1 MSYID
6 DLVITDYGNYV
17 SYVKP
22 GYELESFE
30 IITVGSSGIYSVKV
44 PLRQADCI
52 YTTKFAKLDDARRFL
67 DYHLQTFW
75 ATS

>member
-1 MSYID
+1 MSHID
-6 DLVITDYGNYV
+6 DLVIKQDGINI

-22 GYELESFE
+22 GYELETFE
-30 IITVGSSGIYSVKV
+30 LISTSGIYSVKV

-52 YTTKFAKLDDARRFL
+52 YTTKFTKLEDARRFI

-75 ATS
+75 TTS